1 MRQEEE
7 EGKCNKEKNVLREND
22 LSGGAEGMGDQEK
35 GCKVAAGGPASRSWE
50 ELTCEKMMKV
60 GK

>member
-22 LSGGAEGMGDQEK
+22 LSVGAEGMGDQEK
-35 GCKVAAGGPASRSWE
+35 GCKGGDGPASRSWE
-50 ELTCEKMMKV
+50 EHTCEKMMKT

>member
-7 EGKCNKEKNVLREND
+7 EGKCNKEKYVLREND

-35 GCKVAAGGPASRSWE
+35 GCKVAASRSTE
-50 ELTCEKMMKV
+50 EHTCEKMMKT